1 MRNRSMISLAFALL
15 ISCALVGCGTQE
27 NTAKEMQEE
36 SATPNLN
43 DNVNPTSQIESD
55 KEEGL
60 DKEDGRDEEIK
71 STQKIVE
78 NLSSSTK
85 LSTLAEALKEAGLV
99 KSLSGTG
106 PYTVFAP
113 TNEAFDGLPN
123 GTLEDLMKEENKQHL
138 VEILNN
144 HVVSGKLTAENLQDG
159 AILKT
164 IGGQQLKVTR
174 RNEETMINGAKVELA
189 DKMSVNGV
197 IHVIN
202 KVLMPSK
209 K

>member
-43 DNVNPTSQIESD
+43 DNVNPTSQIESG

-60 DKEDGRDEEIK
+60 DKADSRDEEIK